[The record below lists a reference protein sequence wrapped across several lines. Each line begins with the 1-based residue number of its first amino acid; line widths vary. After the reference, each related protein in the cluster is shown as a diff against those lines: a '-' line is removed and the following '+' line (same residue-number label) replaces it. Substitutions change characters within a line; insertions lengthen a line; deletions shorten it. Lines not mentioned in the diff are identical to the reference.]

1 MHNNPMSTPSGASG
15 QANPNHATGN
25 RETTKHATQALT
37 TLGQPTVT
45 RIEDTS
51 VVMVS
56 GSDSLRFLQGQL
68 SCNMNQ
74 LSEQQSLRAALC
86 NLKGRVIADMRV
98 LQSDAGILLCTQ
110 AGMASI
116 IISTLNK
123 YRVFFKA
130 TLEDVTQ
137 RYSRFG
143 ISGQVA
149 PLLLQTAGFQAPEL
163 AEQSVSLHEHHVTRL
178 ASSALFT
185 EPRFECLI
193 YNKTTSARLH
203 EALIAGA
210 VSDDDTAWQLADIR
224 CGLAHIR
231 PDQQELYTPQVLNYD
246 LSGVIDFKKGCYTGQ
261 EVVARMFYR
270 AEAKKRLYHVVLST
284 SEPEPVENV
293 VNNVKIDGQQELLRV
308 MSMTEAELVS
318 GATSFY

>member
-1 MHNNPMSTPSGASG
+1 MNNNPVSAGNGASR
-15 QANPNHATGN
+15 QASPDQVTSN
-25 RETTKHATQALT
+25 RTAPDQPS
-37 TLGQPTVT
+37 LGLPSVT
-45 RIEDTS
+45 RINDTS

-56 GSDSLRFLQGQL
+56 GPDSHRFLQGQL

-74 LSEQQSLRAALC
+74 LSHQQSLRAALC

-98 LQSDAGILLCTQ
+98 LQSDTGILLCTQ

-137 RYSRFG
+137 GYSRLG
-143 ISGQVA
+143 ISGQGA
-149 PLLLQTAGFQAPEL
+149 PLLLQTSGCQAPEL
-163 AEQSVSLHEHHVTRL
+163 PEQSVSLDGHHVTRL
-178 ASSALFT
+178 PSSALFT

-193 YNKTTSARLH
+193 NNKTTSTSLH
-203 EALIAGA
+203 EALIASG
-210 VSDDDTAWQLADIR
+210 VSDDETTWRLADIR

-270 AEAKKRLYHVVLST
+270 AEAKKRLYHMVLST
-284 SEPEPVENV
+284 SEPDPVENV
-293 VNNVKIDGQQELLRV
+293 VNSVKFDGQQEMLRV
-308 MSMTEAELVS
+308 MTMNEAELVS
-318 GATSFY
+318 GVTSFY

>member
-1 MHNNPMSTPSGASG
+1 MDNNPVSAGNGASSQASLG
-15 QANPNHATGN
+15 QA
-25 RETTKHATQALT
+25 
-37 TLGQPTVT
+37 TVT
-45 RIEDTS
+45 KMNDTS

-56 GSDSLRFLQGQL
+56 GPDSHRFLQGQL

-74 LSEQQSLRAALC
+74 LSDQHSLRAALC

-98 LQSDAGILLCTQ
+98 LHSDTGILLCTQ

-116 IISTLNK
+116 IINTLNK

-137 RYSRFG
+137 RYSRLG
-143 ISGQVA
+143 ISGEGA
-149 PLLLQTAGFQAPEL
+149 PLRLQTAGCQAPEL
-163 AEQSVSLHEHHVTRL
+163 PEQSVNLDGLLITRL
-178 ASSALFT
+178 SSSALFT
-185 EPRFECLI
+185 DPRFECLI
-193 YNKTTSARLH
+193 DNKTISTRLH
-203 EALIAGA
+203 EALIAGG
-210 VSDDDTAWQLADIR
+210 VSDDETAWQLADIR

-270 AEAKKRLYHVVLST
+270 AEAKKRLYHVALSS
-284 SEPEPVENV
+284 SEPEPLENV
-293 VNNVKIDGQQELLRV
+293 VSSVKIDGQQELLRI

-318 GATSFY
+318 GVTSFY

>member
-1 MHNNPMSTPSGASG
+1 MHNNPVSAANGASS
-15 QANPNHATGN
+15 QASLS
-25 RETTKHATQALT
+25 QAS
-37 TLGQPTVT
+37 VT
-45 RIEDTS
+45 RIHDTS

-56 GSDSLRFLQGQL
+56 GPDSHRFLQGQL

-74 LSEQQSLRAALC
+74 LSDQHSLRAALC

-98 LQSDAGILLCTQ
+98 LQSDTGILLCTQ

-137 RYSRFG
+137 GYSRLG
-143 ISGQVA
+143 ISGQGA
-149 PLLLQTAGFQAPEL
+149 PLLLQTAGCQEPEL
-163 AEQSVSLHEHHVTRL
+163 PEQSVRLDEHHVTRL
-178 ASSALFT
+178 PSSALFT

-193 YNKTTSARLH
+193 YNKTTSARLY
-203 EALIAGA
+203 EALIAGG

-270 AEAKKRLYHVVLST
+270 AEAKKRLYHMALST

-293 VNNVKIDGQQELLRV
+293 VNSVKIDGQQELLRV

-318 GATSFY
+318 GVTSFY